1 MLLHRLQLRGE
12 LRLPRRDVLLTG
24 GQLGLGG
31 SQLRLQGLLPLGDI
45 LQAAFE
51 RPQWLQFLADRL
63 GPLPGD
69 SQILF
74 GGAEHR
80 QLVLELHQ
88 HGAQLGA
95 GDDRSLGRRAD
106 LLAGVG
112 GPLAQHDE
120 LAFGPLGGQA
130 LGLDLAHPGRAVQRV
145 VAFGQAAG
153 RQHQDAGPEGWQP
166 PPGRREAR
174 IAGWTR
180 GHAPYHAPPFRTN
193 QSEPRTNPME
203 RTLILLKPDAL
214 QRGIAGQI
222 LARFEQK
229 GLKIVG
235 MKLMQIT
242 PALAA
247 KHYEAH
253 KERPFYPGLVKF
265 MTSSPVVALALE
277 GLNAIAICR
286 KLMGKTNAADAE
298 PGTIRGDFG
307 MSRSYNLVHGSDGP
321 EAAERELGL
330 FFPEGLVA
338 YDFAGY
344 QWLYDPV
351 EELKK

>member
-1 MLLHRLQLRGE
+1 
-12 LRLPRRDVLLTG
+12 
-24 GQLGLGG
+24 
-31 SQLRLQGLLPLGDI
+31 
-45 LQAAFE
+45 
-51 RPQWLQFLADRL
+51 
-63 GPLPGD
+63 
-69 SQILF
+69 
-74 GGAEHR
+74 
-80 QLVLELHQ
+80 
-88 HGAQLGA
+88 
-95 GDDRSLGRRAD
+95 
-106 LLAGVG
+106 
-112 GPLAQHDE
+112 
-120 LAFGPLGGQA
+120 
-130 LGLDLAHPGRAVQRV
+130 
-145 VAFGQAAG
+145 
-153 RQHQDAGPEGWQP
+153 
-166 PPGRREAR
+166 
-174 IAGWTR
+174 
-180 GHAPYHAPPFRTN
+180 
-193 QSEPRTNPME
+193 ME